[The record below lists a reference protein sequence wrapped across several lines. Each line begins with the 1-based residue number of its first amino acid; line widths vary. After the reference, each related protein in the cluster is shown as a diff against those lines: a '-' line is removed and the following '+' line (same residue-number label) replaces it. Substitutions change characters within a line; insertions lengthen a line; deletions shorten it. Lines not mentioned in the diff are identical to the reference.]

1 MFILIANIIN
11 IVANLF
17 IFLVIVDSLLS
28 FALSPYHHIRI
39 TIDRIV
45 NPILAP
51 IRRIVPLVGMLDLS
65 PLILI
70 VLVEI
75 LARILVSFL
84 SSL

>member
-1 MFILIANIIN
+1 MFPIIANIIN

-28 FALSPYHHIRI
+28 FVLSPYHPVRI

-45 NPILAP
+45 NPLLAP

-70 VLVEI
+70 ILVEI
-75 LARILVSFL
+75 LARVLVSFL

>member
-1 MFILIANIIN
+1 MFIQIANIIN
-11 IVANLF
+11 ILANLF
-17 IFLVIVDSLLS
+17 ILLVIVDSLLS
-28 FALSPYHHIRI
+28 FILSPYHPIRI

-45 NPILAP
+45 NPFLAP
-51 IRRIVPLVGMLDLS
+51 MRRIVPLVGMLDLS

-70 VLVEI
+70 ILVEI